1 MLNEA
6 QKKVIKEINKPLM
19 VISSAGSGKSS
30 SITNKITK
38 LLMEGKSN
46 IIAITFT
53 KNTRI
58 DLQRKIFK
66 LKIKDD
72 RGRLIDIKQRVKVET
87 FHSLCRRLM
96 LTEGLKADNL
106 VIPYEVENVLKK
118 LKPKDDLD
126 LKDILGFI
134 GYQKNYMR
142 NCEDDF
148 VEKDSNYF
156 VDELKDF
163 YRAYNNYQKENN
175 KYDFDDYL
183 LEGYKILQTTK
194 DKYTCDYLLLDE
206 AQDCNEVQMKIVDL
220 LCPSHRVTIVGDAQ
234 QCLLPDTKIKTNL
247 GEKAIKDI
255 THDDKVIV
263 GNGRGNTTESNIEQI
278 SIKHYEGNIYCIKT
292 KSGKEIKCTPN
303 HMIFASKLINSPY
316 YVYLMYRP
324 EYGFRIGKSSFL
336 SYNEGNSANGMQNRL
351 RDEKGERLWC
361 LKTCKDLNE
370 ALYYEG
376 YYSFKYGIPQ
386 YVFEVKRHNTL
397 SLTPEQVKQLY
408 LETDSYNKGMKLLND
423 MDMYFEYPHCTL
435 KGCSK
440 NIRVNVNLTMFG
452 NHVANTGH
460 LGGYKGYLH
469 EFNVCTTD
477 YEFTKMVEDN
487 NFDVK
492 VTYRHKKNRTEYY
505 EIRRTTKDY
514 DKLYAMGQEFTNLS
528 DGVHFY
534 VKGIITKERDK
545 KELYP
550 ASNIRKGMTIG
561 IYKDGELIN
570 DEVIEVTKEHYEGDV
585 YDINIPNYRNYIAN
599 DICVHNCIYGF
610 RGSNPELF
618 MNVYQRYE
626 DTEVINMNIN
636 YRSDKEIV
644 ERSNYFIKQYYGS
657 YEYYM
662 DAVAN
667 STENGNIE
675 FIKNSTDTDES
686 LEVAD
691 KIQTLLGLGNKGKDI
706 AILYRNNIQSQALEG
721 ELRKRGIHYY
731 IDSDASFFNR
741 KEIDMIMCIL
751 RLIKDNNDNSAYE
764 KIFKY
769 KCLPL
774 NMLKNDLLS
783 SISAISK
790 NENKNFLESSIE
802 IRTDSWRK
810 NKLRNFHSYIKRLS
824 AKYISGVTLDVLL
837 NDIIT
842 LFSLEEYIKGQHS
855 NDEDKVEKI
864 KSIENLKKIA
874 KGQTLEQL
882 LKLAYEGGSVKKNP
896 SDEDIRLMT
905 MHKSKGLEFK
915 NVIIIGVEQGKF
927 PSEKSEEKEEA
938 RLFYV
943 AITRAKNNM
952 VISQIGEYNKFI
964 EQYFGKTNYTKRLEE
979 CV

>member
-1 MLNEA
+1 MLNES
-6 QKKVIKEINKPLM
+6 QKKIIKEIDKPLM
-19 VISSAGSGKSS
+19 VISSAGSGKST

-38 LLMEGKSN
+38 LIMEGKSN

-106 VIPYEVENVLKK
+106 VIPYEVENVIKK
-118 LKPKDDLD
+118 IKPKDDLD

-142 NCEDDF
+142 SCEDEF

-156 VDELKDF
+156 IDELRDF
-163 YRAYNNYQKENN
+163 YRAYNNYQKENER
-175 KYDFDDYL
+175 YDFDDYL
-183 LEGYKILQTTK
+183 LEGYKILQITK

-220 LCPSHRVTIVGDAQ
+220 LCPSHRVTVLGDHQ
-234 QCLLPDTKIKTNL
+234 QC
-247 GEKAIKDI
+247 
-255 THDDKVIV
+255 
-263 GNGRGNTTESNIEQI
+263 
-278 SIKHYEGNIYCIKT
+278 IY
-292 KSGKEIKCTPN
+292 N
-303 HMIFASKLINSPY
+303 
-316 YVYLMYRP
+316 
-324 EYGFRIGKSSFL
+324 
-336 SYNEGNSANGMQNRL
+336 
-351 RDEKGERLWC
+351 
-361 LKTCKDLNE
+361 
-370 ALYYEG
+370 
-376 YYSFKYGIPQ
+376 
-386 YVFEVKRHNTL
+386 
-397 SLTPEQVKQLY
+397 
-408 LETDSYNKGMKLLND
+408 
-423 MDMYFEYPHCTL
+423 
-435 KGCSK
+435 
-440 NIRVNVNLTMFG
+440 
-452 NHVANTGH
+452 
-460 LGGYKGYLH
+460 
-469 EFNVCTTD
+469 
-477 YEFTKMVEDN
+477 
-487 NFDVK
+487 
-492 VTYRHKKNRTEYY
+492 
-505 EIRRTTKDY
+505 
-514 DKLYAMGQEFTNLS
+514 
-528 DGVHFY
+528 
-534 VKGIITKERDK
+534 
-545 KELYP
+545 
-550 ASNIRKGMTIG
+550 
-561 IYKDGELIN
+561 
-570 DEVIEVTKEHYEGDV
+570 
-585 YDINIPNYRNYIAN
+585 
-599 DICVHNCIYGF
+599 F

-618 MNVYQRYE
+618 MNLYQRYE
-626 DTEVINMNIN
+626 NAEVINMNIN

-675 FIKNSTDTDES
+675 FIKNSTDTDEA

-882 LKLAYEGGSVKKNP
+882 LKLAYEGGSVKKIP

-952 VISQIGEYNKFI
+952 IISQIGEYNKFI
-964 EQYFGKTNYTKRLEE
+964 EQYFGKINYAKRLEE